1 MDGSEREIFPDYVI
15 DAVRTSEVLCIFFPY
30 AMRSWI
36 IDTRRTAGSDPKVVV
51 DGMVGSPA
59 ARVESFRRLRP
70 ELPLPTTI
78 ALVPWIGYA
87 RQLALT
93 GVLDAI
99 YERCRWEVGDELAA
113 DAERCYNAI
122 QHAEDE
128 IKRQVVRGI
137 GMRAIWQRPRS

>member
-1 MDGSEREIFPDYVI
+1 MDGSERQIFPDYVI
-15 DAVRTSEVLCIFFPY
+15 EAVRTSEVLCIFFPY

-36 IDTRRTAGSDPKVVV
+36 IDTRRSASSDPKVMV

-70 ELPLPTTI
+70 ELPLPTQI
-78 ALVPWIGYA
+78 ALVPWIGYT

-99 YERCRWEVGDELAA
+99 YERCRWEGDEDLASE
-113 DAERCYNAI
+113 AERCYKAVV
-122 QHAEDE
+122 QAEDE
-128 IKRQVVRGI
+128 IKRQVVRGE
-137 GMRAIWQRPRS
+137 GMRVIWQRPHG

>member
-1 MDGSEREIFPDYVI
+1 MDGSEQKVFPDYVI
-15 DAVRTSEVLCIFFPY
+15 EAVRTSEVLCIFFPW

-36 IDTRRTAGSDPKVVV
+36 IDTRRSTTSDPKVMV

-70 ELPLPTTI
+70 ELPLPTQI

-99 YERCRWEVGDELAA
+99 YERCRWECDEALATE
-113 DAERCYNAI
+113 AEHCYKAVVR
-122 QHAEDE
+122 AEDE
-128 IKRQVVRGI
+128 IKRQVIRGE
-137 GMRAIWQRPRS
+137 GMRVIWQRPRG

>member
-1 MDGSEREIFPDYVI
+1 MDPSEQQIFPDYVI

-36 IDTRRTAGSDPKVVV
+36 IDSRRTATSDPKVVV

-113 DAERCYNAI
+113 EAERCYKAVV
-122 QHAEDE
+122 QAEDE
-128 IKRQVVRGI
+128 IKRQVVRGV
-137 GMRAIWQRPRS
+137 GMRVIWQRPRG

>member
-1 MDGSEREIFPDYVI
+1 MDGSEQQIFPDYVI
-15 DAVRTSEVLCIFFPY
+15 EAVRSAEVLCIFFPY

-36 IDTRRTAGSDPKVVV
+36 IDMRHSPEGEAKIMV

-70 ELPLPTTI
+70 EMPLPTQI

-87 RQLALT
+87 RQVELT

-99 YERCRWEVGDELAA
+99 YDRCQWDGTAGLVA

-122 QHAEDE
+122 VRAEDE
-128 IKRQVVRGI
+128 IKRQVVRGV
-137 GMRAIWQRPRS
+137 GMRVIWQRPRG